1 MVLEITKTDFEKA
14 VPSAREPSGSIFA
27 VMEDAIQNELSCL
40 ESQVLGDVGAQAV
53 EAAAVPGA
61 SASGDA
67 VLVQTVKRLAC
78 VRAFMGEMHSLDL
91 VLTNTGFGVVSTNDT
106 APASKQRVD
115 ALDGQLR
122 RSERL
127 LLGTLLDRLFRV
139 QGWNQQPQCRWAVQT
154 LFFCIQQLEQFAGI
168 NHPKPE
174 DWDAAVPAILAAD
187 AYLRKH
193 LGNAY
198 MDELIAQ
205 LTSHSLSSQNVP
217 IVILCQQYIG
227 ACIAQNNAMKQE
239 TYMRMINRMEA
250 DLSLYPTYA
259 DGEGYRLNHFKPY
272 ENHAEDSAYHFVG

>member
-1 MVLEITKTDFEKA
+1 MNLVITKADFEKA
-14 VPSAREPSGSIFA
+14 VPSAREPSGSIFE
-27 VMEDAIQNELSCL
+27 VMEDAINNEVANI

-53 EAAAVPGA
+53 EAGT
-61 SASGDA
+61 DT

-78 VRAFMGEMHSLDL
+78 VRAFMSEMRSLDL
-91 VLTNTGFGVVSTNDT
+91 VLTTTGFGVVSTNDT
-106 APASKQRVD
+106 APASKMRVD

-122 RSERL
+122 RQDRL

-139 QGWNQQPQCRWAVQT
+139 SRWNLQPQRQWTVQT

-174 DWDAAVPAILAAD
+174 DWDTNYPTVMAAD

-198 MDELIAQ
+198 MDELLAQ
-205 LTSHSLSSQNVP
+205 LTSHSLTSQNIH

-227 ACIAQNNAMKQE
+227 ACIAQNTRLKE
-239 TYMRMINRMEA
+239 EVYMRMINRMEA
-250 DLSLYPTYA
+250 DLSQYSTYA
-259 DGEGYRLNHFKPY
+259 NGEGYRLNHFKPY
-272 ENHAEDSAYHFVG
+272 ENHAEDSAFHFVG

>member
-14 VPSAREPSGSIFA
+14 VPAAQESSGSIFE
-27 VMEDAIQNELSCL
+27 VMEDAINNEVANI
-40 ESQVLGDVGAQAV
+40 ESQVLGRVGAQAV
-53 EAAAVPGA
+53 EAGT
-61 SASGDA
+61 DTL
-67 VLVQTVKRLAC
+67 LVQTVKRLAC
-78 VRAFMGEMHSLDL
+78 VRAFMSEMRSLDL
-91 VLTNTGFGVVSTNDT
+91 VLTTTGFGVVSTNDT

-122 RSERL
+122 RKERL

-139 QGWNQQPQCRWAVQT
+139 SGWNNQPQRQSSVQT
-154 LFFCIQQLEQFAGI
+154 MFYSIQQLETWAGI

-174 DWDAAVPAILAAD
+174 DWDAAVPTILAAD

-198 MDELIAQ
+198 MDELLAQVTSYSLTNENGVIA
-205 LTSHSLSSQNVP
+205 L
-217 IVILCQQYIG
+217 LCLQYIG
-227 ACIAQNNAMKQE
+227 ACIAQNMRLKEE
-239 TYMRMINRMEA
+239 TYMRMINRLEA

-272 ENHAEDSAYHFVG
+272 ENHAEDSAFHFVG

>member
-1 MVLEITKTDFEKA
+1 MVLEITKTDFERA

-27 VMEDAIQNELSCL
+27 VMEDAIYQEVANI
-40 ESQVLGDVGAQAV
+40 ESQVLGDIGAQAV

-78 VRAFMGEMHSLDL
+78 VRAFMNEMRSLDL
-91 VLTNTGFGVVSTNDT
+91 VLTPTGFGVVSTNDT

-122 RSERL
+122 RQERL
-127 LLGTLLDRLFRV
+127 LLGTLLDRLFHV
-139 QGWNQQPQCRWAVQT
+139 PGWNQQPQRQWAVQT
-154 LFFCIQQLEQFAGI
+154 LFFSIQQLETWAGI

-174 DWDAAVPAILAAD
+174 DWDSAVPTILAAD

-198 MDELIAQ
+198 MDELLAQVTSYSLTNDNGVIA
-205 LTSHSLSSQNVP
+205 L
-217 IVILCQQYIG
+217 LCIQYIG
-227 ACIAQNNAMKQE
+227 ASVAQNHALREE
-239 TYMRMINRMEA
+239 TYMRIINRLEA

-259 DGEGYRLNHFKPY
+259 DGEGYRLNHYKPY
-272 ENHAEDSAYHFVG
+272 ENHAEDSAFHFVG